1 MRAISAIP
9 TAISSTPSSWGER
22 ARRGRFWGGFLS
34 VPFRGAYQQF
44 SVIRGRPM
52 QDVLEGYA
60 AVATADFIAAY
71 DGLSPESIYEHVVDL
86 IPNHSITIAD
96 IGAGTGRDAA
106 WFAAKGHD
114 ALAIEP
120 VRELREAG
128 QTLHPAAN
136 IKWLDDRL
144 PHLRA
149 VPTGVSF
156 DLVTLCAVWQHL
168 SDANR
173 AIAMPR
179 LATLIA
185 PSGILIMSLRHGP
198 GAKGRRVFPVSSDM
212 TIEMA
217 HACGLHLLRRQ
228 DADSVQKVNLSMGVF
243 WTWLAFEK
251 VR

>member
-1 MRAISAIP
+1 
-9 TAISSTPSSWGER
+9 
-22 ARRGRFWGGFLS
+22 
-34 VPFRGAYQQF
+34 
-44 SVIRGRPM
+44 M
-52 QDVLEGYA
+52 QDVLKGYA
-60 AVATADFIAAY
+60 AAATADFIAAY
-71 DGLSPESIYEHVVDL
+71 DGLSPVFIYGYVIDL
-86 IPNHSITIAD
+86 FPNRSVKIAD

-114 ALAIEP
+114 ILAIEP

-144 PHLRA
+144 PHLVA
-149 VPTGVSF
+149 VPTSGSF

-168 SDANR
+168 TDADR
-173 AIAMPR
+173 AIALPR
-179 LATLIA
+179 LATMIA

-198 GAKGRRVFPVSSDM
+198 GAIGRRVFPVSSDM
-212 TIEMA
+212 TIELA
-217 HACGLHLLRRQ
+217 YACGLHLLRRQ
-228 DADSVQKVNLSMGVF
+228 EAHSVQKGNQAMDVS

>member
-1 MRAISAIP
+1 
-9 TAISSTPSSWGER
+9 
-22 ARRGRFWGGFLS
+22 
-34 VPFRGAYQQF
+34 
-44 SVIRGRPM
+44 M

-71 DGLSPESIYEHVVDL
+71 DGLSPEIIYEHVIDL
-86 IPNHSITIAD
+86 FPDRSITIAD

-114 ALAIEP
+114 VLAIEP

-128 QTLHPAAN
+128 QALHPAAN

-149 VPTGVSF
+149 VPTGAF

-168 SDANR
+168 ADEER
-173 AIAMPR
+173 AIAIPR
-179 LATLIA
+179 LSTMIA

-198 GAKGRRVFPVSSDM
+198 GAIGRRVFPVSSDM

-217 HACGLHLLRRQ
+217 YPCGLRLLRRR
-228 DADSVQKVNLSMGVF
+228 DANSVQKGNQAQDVS

-251 VR
+251 IR